1 MSLEATEMVS
11 IPRVELDAMKAEL
24 RRLRREVARAV
35 AKERIE
41 SDPGPGSHDGLSF
54 TRETLA
60 EAWGIGE

>member
-24 RRLRREVARAV
+24 RRLRREVARAI

-41 SDPGPGSHDGLSF
+41 SDPGPGSTDGFIF
-54 TRETLA
+54 TREALA
-60 EAWGIGE
+60 KAWGISE